1 MKKVLRI
8 LCLILALS
16 FVLTAFAAC
25 REKETDTTTK
35 PSQTTKPSG
44 DDKWKD
50 VSFKGKK
57 FHIWINDYMGDADA
71 RAAGADVC
79 LNYMRGIDDTGE
91 AGSNTVLVEATER
104 YDRVLGILDLEKSN
118 VRYTMAGWKGNCDTI
133 LPDVQA
139 VVTANAKDGPSLV
152 IHENYGIV
160 RAGITGLLY
169 NVYDKDQDN
178 YFDLTHKGWYLDMME
193 ENTIDKNKI
202 YMLFGDFFI
211 DQFRMAYGVLA
222 NTTKIEEKYRP
233 DGASNGGVAAL
244 FDHVLN
250 GTWTYETMM
259 SIADVCRQDNGGE
272 WDNASIMGVIGSPWC
287 LRSFFSTSGLDVF
300 QKDENG
306 NVSYITDIGD
316 VHTWL
321 DTFLNMEKEPW
332 FSFSWK
338 ETTYSSSSSLNPSR
352 EDASTSFAQGRAA
365 FAIGQAVV
373 TYESA
378 LIQNMN
384 DNCAFLP
391 DPRYY
396 SEVESTEFNDI
407 KKLYGAM
414 TSDNANSGGILLN
427 AKSSDFTLAS
437 AFLQLMA
444 ENSESFMEEYY
455 ETNLMIKVNQSD
467 SQQQVQMIQIIHD
480 GICSPM
486 SMLYDNYCAKSISLR
501 TYGALMQNS
510 LFNKSNSFA
519 SDWQSE
525 IEAKKTKWS
534 KIVANFGNAAD

>member
-1 MKKVLRI
+1 MKKFLRI

-16 FVLTAFAAC
+16 FVVTAFAAC
-25 REKETDTTTK
+25 GDKPTDTTTK
-35 PSQTTKPSG
+35 PSNTDKPSG

-50 VSFKGKK
+50 VSFKGQK

-71 RAAGADVC
+71 LAAGADVC
-79 LNYMRGIDDTGE
+79 LNYMRGIDDASE

-104 YDRVLGILDLEKSN
+104 YDRVLGILDLEKSD
-118 VRYTMAGWKGNCDTI
+118 VQYTMAGWKGNCDTI
-133 LPDVQA
+133 LPDIQA
-139 VVTANAKDGPSLV
+139 VVTANQKDGPSLI

-211 DQFRMAYGVLA
+211 DQFRLAYGVLA
-222 NTTKIEEKYRP
+222 NTTKIDEKYRP
-233 DGASNGGVAAL
+233 SGAESGSLAL
-244 FDHVLN
+244 FSHVLD

-259 SIADVCRQDNGGE
+259 TIADACRQDTGGE
-272 WDNASIMGVIGSPWC
+272 WDSSSIMGVVGSQWC
-287 LRSFFSTSGLDVF
+287 IRSFFSTSGLDVF

-306 NVSYITDIGD
+306 NVSYINDIGD
-316 VHTWL
+316 VHTWV
-321 DTFLNMEKEPW
+321 DTFINMEKEPW
-332 FSFSWK
+332 FSYYWQDTANSGSPVMNPNR
-338 ETTYSSSSSLNPSR
+338 ET
-352 EDASTSFAQGRAA
+352 ASTTFAQGRAA

-427 AKSSDFTLAS
+427 AKASDFTLAS

-486 SMLYDNYCAKSISLR
+486 SMLYDNYCSKSLSLN
-501 TYGALMQNS
+501 TYAYLMYKS
-510 LFNKSNSFA
+510 LNNQSNTYS
-519 SDWQSE
+519 SDWDAE
-525 IEAKKTKWS
+525 IGAKKAQWS
-534 KIVANFGNAAD
+534 KIVANFGNKAD

>member
-1 MKKVLRI
+1 MKKFLRI

-16 FVLTAFAAC
+16 FVVTAFAAC
-25 REKETDTTTK
+25 GDKPTDTTTK
-35 PSQTTKPSG
+35 PSNTDKPSG

-50 VSFKGKK
+50 VSFKGQK

-71 RAAGADVC
+71 LAAGADVC
-79 LNYMRGIDDTGE
+79 LNYMRGIDDASE

-104 YDRVLGILDLEKSN
+104 YDRVLGILDLEKSD
-118 VRYTMAGWKGNCDTI
+118 VQYTMAGWKGNCDTI
-133 LPDVQA
+133 LPDIQA
-139 VVTANAKDGPSLV
+139 VVTANQKDGPSLI

-211 DQFRMAYGVLA
+211 DQFRLAYGVLA
-222 NTTKIEEKYRP
+222 NTTKIDEKYRP
-233 DGASNGGVAAL
+233 SGAESGSLAL
-244 FDHVLN
+244 FSHVLD

-259 SIADVCRQDNGGE
+259 TIADACRQDTGGE
-272 WDNASIMGVIGSPWC
+272 WDSSSIMGVVGSQWC
-287 LRSFFSTSGLDVF
+287 IRSFFSTSGLDVF

-306 NVSYITDIGD
+306 NVSYINDIGD
-316 VHTWL
+316 VHTWV
-321 DTFLNMEKEPW
+321 DTFINMEKEPW
-332 FSFSWK
+332 FSYYWQDTANSGSPVMNPNR
-338 ETTYSSSSSLNPSR
+338 ET
-352 EDASTSFAQGRAA
+352 ASTTFAQGRAA

-384 DNCAFLP
+384 DNSALLP
-391 DPRYY
+391 TPRYY

-407 KKLYGAM
+407 KKLYGAL

-427 AKSSDFTLAS
+427 AKASDFTLAS

-486 SMLYDNYCAKSISLR
+486 SMLYDNYCSKSLSLN
-501 TYGALMQNS
+501 TYAYLMYKS
-510 LFNKSNSFA
+510 LNNQSNTYS
-519 SDWQSE
+519 SDWDAE
-525 IEAKKTKWS
+525 IGAKKAQWS
-534 KIVANFGNAAD
+534 KIVANFGNKAD